1 MAYSLDG
8 GISQDAKRGTAI
20 ELTKEVSTFA
30 TTRFNVIFSVSTF
43 GDDQRFGT
51 R

>member
-1 MAYSLDG
+1 MVYSLDG

-30 TTRFNVIFSVSTF
+30 TTRFNVIFSVSPF